1 MFSSYNK
8 INIFLFNINI
18 FHLIQMKKAL
28 IIFGHTFGSFCHSG
42 RSRGTVQSVS
52 VLPWAADSHG
62 ACTAPGARR
71 AVKRQVSGRTA
82 TAANGELRG
91 KTPFDQGKETALL
104 RVKSPEVTET
114 RSRGDSPG
122 DSRGYA

>member
-52 VLPWAADSHG
+52 VLPGAADSRG

-71 AVKRQVSGRTA
+71 AR
-82 TAANGELRG
+82 
-91 KTPFDQGKETALL
+91 ETAS
-104 RVKSPEVTET
+104 V
-114 RSRGDSPG
+114 RSNRYSCQRGIAGQNPV
-122 DSRGYA
+122 